1 MPSSASNGT
10 QTSLHENLTP
20 WSIFLFADYFFQNT
34 WETRDKYGIILSNK
48 DIYISIILCFTTS
61 KVEKYKE
68 NLSPSEYIFIPAGTW
83 WIFTKDTLILIRR
96 WNIHEI
102 ERSKLPWFSP
112 KYLWKL
118 DQPLFEELLSK
129 FRNSPEISNHHKWLF
144 T

>member
-1 MPSSASNGT
+1 MLSSASDST
-10 QTSLHENLTP
+10 EALLHEKLLP

-61 KVEKYKE
+61 KIDKYKA
-68 NLSPSEYIFIPAGTW
+68 NLSPAEYVFIPMGTW

-102 ERSKLPWFSP
+102 ERDKLPWFSP

-118 DQPLFEELLSK
+118 DTALFEELLSK
-129 FRNSPEISNHHKWLF
+129 FKDSPEISNHLKWLL
-144 T
+144 